1 MHTSRNKTQLHTT
14 DTAFPINRNTLRAS
28 LKGEGVE
35 KELFSPQTAHTLLKR
50 SNITVEEIVSLYW
63 SNPRGCSASSMAARS
78 ENYFKT
84 DKQNGGAAAWN
95 EQ

>member
-14 DTAFPINRNTLRAS
+14 NTAFPINRNTLRAS
-28 LKGEGVE
+28 LKGEDVE
-35 KELFSPQTAHTLLKR
+35 KGFFSSPNGTQSSEPLEH
-50 SNITVEEIVSLYW
+50 TVEEASLYW